1 MDEYISRNEL
11 LKDVQSNV
19 AEAHNERC
27 AQLLEAILNAP
38 TADVVPRAELAVHSV
53 QDAATILN
61 LQESNKELEAE
72 VERLQKILDSYA
84 LQYGTVKDQQDVIDK
99 ANQELASEI
108 FAEIE
113 SAKVS
118 IGDFKIKTFKIISLG
133 EVAEQTITGDVVA
146 FSDIAELKKKIRR
159 ANNEIT

>member
-1 MDEYISRNEL
+1 MDEYIKREDALDAVLFALVGTGLQSTAIYALR
-11 LKDVQSNV
+11 DV
-19 AEAHNERC
+19 
-27 AQLLEAILNAP
+27 P
-38 TADVVPRAELAVHSV
+38 TADVVPRAELAVRSV

-99 ANQELASEI
+99 ANQKLASEI

-146 FSDIAELKKKIRR
+146 FSDIAELKKKYK
-159 ANNEIT
+159 EGEQ